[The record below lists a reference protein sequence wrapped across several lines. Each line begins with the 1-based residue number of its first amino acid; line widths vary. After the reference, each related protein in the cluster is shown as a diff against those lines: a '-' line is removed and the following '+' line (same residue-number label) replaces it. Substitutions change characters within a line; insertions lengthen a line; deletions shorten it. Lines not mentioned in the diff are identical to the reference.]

1 MFATPRS
8 DPAAM
13 DTGAAG
19 LSIDQ
24 TRKPRDEPVTFLH
37 VNCPS
42 FSDAARKEPKAAWRH
57 LLLALS
63 PEGSPLRPL
72 DILPMSA
79 TSAEIFLP
87 DAQLSLYREVLQQY
101 LMANTPPLSE
111 KDFRRRAAAYRNS
124 YYRAYRHATLQ
135 GFPDKLLLQFE
146 LLVHIQTDA
155 YTVSPPPT
163 KYPDILRIAS
173 RDVHGRLLQGSPSG
187 LPRGGLGNTL
197 VQPLPGSATESV
209 VGGVAGGSRGV
220 DASRPALPGD
230 SP

>member
-1 MFATPRS
+1 MGSRFARGLRAARTGPSSPEERTQALQKLLFATPRS

-19 LSIDQ
+19 LPIDP

-37 VNCPS
+37 VNCPN

-87 DAQLSLYREVLQQY
+87 EAQLPLYRGVLQQY
-101 LMANTPPLSE
+101 LMTNTPQLSE

-124 YYRAYRHATLQ
+124 YYRAYRQATLQ
-135 GFPDKLLLQFE
+135 GFPDKHLQFE

-163 KYPDILRIAS
+163 KYPDILRIVETDMAAC
-173 RDVHGRLLQGSPSG
+173 RD
-187 LPRGGLGNTL
+187 
-197 VQPLPGSATESV
+197 PLPAF
-209 VGGVAGGSRGV
+209 
-220 DASRPALPGD
+220 PAEV
-230 SP
+230 